1 MSGTTKDLGGRKRCI
16 EVMQGKDEKEEV
28 GGPQRAKLE
37 VF

>member
-16 EVMQGKDEKEEV
+16 EVMQGKDEKEEI
-28 GGPQRAKLE
+28 GCSQRAKLG